1 MTPGES
7 GILRIQPHVSNRRC
21 RSHDGLLRPNG
32 PVQARRACEDS
43 SPARARPP
51 PTPAT
56 GGSADWR
63 HRVAHLSSGGNLH
76 RRVEV
81 DLSRRLARHYGA
93 LTRSRRSN
101 PISPHPAKMKLNRR
115 LDTPEHRIDRLTGSN
130 APRKIRNRGPP
141 VAVRVLVDAHEVPQL
156 SHDLSPLSPACRLT
170 EPNVPLGI
178 SSPKW
183 PLTVT
188 RPDLVGCLN

>member
-1 MTPGES
+1 MKQPVHVRTIRVEAVEAGPGEV
-7 GILRIQPHVSNRRC
+7 L
-21 RSHDGLLRPNG
+21 
-32 PVQARRACEDS
+32 
-43 SPARARPP
+43 PA
-51 PTPAT
+51 PAT

-63 HRVAHLSSGGNLH
+63 HSVADPSSGGNLH

-81 DLSRRLARHYGA
+81 DLPRRLARHDGTM
-93 LTRSRRSN
+93 TRSRRSN
-101 PISPHPAKMKLNRR
+101 PISLHPTEMKLNRR
-115 LDTPEHRIDRLTGSN
+115 LDTPERRIDRLTGGN
-130 APRKIRNRGPP
+130 APRKIKDRGPP
-141 VAVRVLVDAHEVPQL
+141 IAVRILVDAYEVPQL